1 MKNTKFKLSKIEL
14 VTIQRFFDNIKL
26 LITITKKTN
35 IFLKYRNKITISI
48 LVFFFLTITSL
59 KANEIYIVN

>member
-26 LITITKKTN
+26 LISITKKTN
-35 IFLKYRNKITISI
+35 IFLKIGFISKSTHHTTNKNG
-48 LVFFFLTITSL
+48 FLYLLNS
-59 KANEIYIVN
+59 